1 MHNKGSVSVLN
12 SSRVTR
18 APFIPTTP
26 RLLTLATGSHALLSS
41 PDPHASLPSPL
52 ATLPSF
58 PPLTPTPPY
67 PRHWPSRL
75 TFLTET
81 PRLLTFATGPHAL
94 LWITRY
100 GNEMDMNNGVP
111 NDNDNNKV
119 CTTTIQAV

>member
-18 APFIPTTP
+18 APFIQTTP

-52 ATLPSF
+52 ATLPSS

-67 PRHWPSRL
+67 PRHWPPRL

-94 LWITRY
+94 LWITSYPSLFFASAQDTRRET
-100 GNEMDMNNGVP
+100 GEVEQVSVS
-111 NDNDNNKV
+111 K
-119 CTTTIQAV
+119 Q